1 VTSSRPVEEERRMPR
16 SRKLACE
23 GGAMDIISRRCPEVP
38 GEEEVSR
45 EIPRICV
52 LEVSVGEVA

>member
-1 VTSSRPVEEERRMPR
+1 MPR

-38 GEEEVSR
+38 GEEELSR